1 MPDNDYNEYRS
12 EDRHEST
19 LIASRVNAMLGSQSL
34 FVTAFVLCNKTECSV
49 RLVII
54 VLGFV
59 TYLLSLIEI
68 SVGLR
73 VLRNLHKQ
81 SNPLRKAAPNLT
93 TRSDMPDWNHW
104 RSVDLLSA
112 GLPTCL
118 LFFWVF
124 AFLIR

>member
-1 MPDNDYNEYRS
+1 MPDNEYNEYRS

-19 LIASRVNAMLGSQSL
+19 LIASRVNAMLQSQSL
-34 FVTAFVLCNKTECSV
+34 FVTAFVLCNKTECNV

-59 TYLLSLIEI
+59 TCLLSLIAI
-68 SVGLR
+68 SVGLI
-73 VLRNLHKQ
+73 VLRNLHSQ
-81 SNPLRKAAPNLT
+81 SNDLRKTGPNLT
-93 TRSDMPDWNHW
+93 KRNDMPDWKHW
-104 RSVDLLSA
+104 LSVDLLSA

-118 LFFWVF
+118 LFFWIF